1 MGQLRGLAQAITSGA
16 AKDAAGNSI
25 DSAYIAREMKAELA
39 IGRDVVRALE
49 ETQQLAERAIALW
62 QKTAARVDSL
72 QTVCRS
78 RLANAIIEGE

>member
-1 MGQLRGLAQAITSGA
+1 
-16 AKDAAGNSI
+16 
-25 DSAYIAREMKAELA
+25 MKAELA

-49 ETQQLAERAIALW
+49 ETQQLAERGIALW
-62 QKTAARVDSL
+62 QKTAARADSL